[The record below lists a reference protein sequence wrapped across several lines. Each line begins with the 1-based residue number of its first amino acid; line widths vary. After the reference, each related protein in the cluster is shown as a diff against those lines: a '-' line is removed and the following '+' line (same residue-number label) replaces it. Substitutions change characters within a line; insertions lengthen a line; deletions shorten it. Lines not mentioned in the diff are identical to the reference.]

1 MKPLSREVLVQYGK
15 CCGNGCVNCPYVPR
29 HVRGGTEFVTMVAC
43 YVCGGD
49 LMDRR
54 GKMIC
59 SRCFTIN
66 ETCCDGGQ
74 CHTND
79 VLDTDKSPNYKET
92 DDECF

>member
-1 MKPLSREVLVQYGK
+1 MTT
-15 CCGNGCVNCPYVPR
+15 C
-29 HVRGGTEFVTMVAC
+29 HA
-43 YVCGGD
+43 CGGE
-49 LMDRR
+49 LMDMR

-74 CHTND
+74 CHTRE
-79 VLDTDKSPNYKET
+79 VKDTDLSPTYKES

>member
-1 MKPLSREVLVQYGK
+1 
-15 CCGNGCVNCPYVPR
+15 
-29 HVRGGTEFVTMVAC
+29 
-43 YVCGGD
+43 
-49 LMDRR
+49 MDRR